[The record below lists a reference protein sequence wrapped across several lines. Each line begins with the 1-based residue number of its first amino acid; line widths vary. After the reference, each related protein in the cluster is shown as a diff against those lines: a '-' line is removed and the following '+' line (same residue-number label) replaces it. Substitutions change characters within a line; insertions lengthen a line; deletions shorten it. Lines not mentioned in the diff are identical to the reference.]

1 MMCVG
6 VFLAVDQ
13 CWKWIDMYSARR
25 FSSCF
30 FMAKDMHKMW
40 L

>member
-25 FSSCF
+25 FF
-30 FMAKDMHKMW
+30 LAVFYAKGYA
-40 L
+40 